1 MDYNKIFQSKGFK
14 ITLAIIAGLIIFLL
28 GFKAGTMVGFRKAS
42 FTYNW
47 GENYHRNFGGPER
60 GLFGNFSGKDFIDP
74 HGAFG
79 QIMKI
84 DANSIVMK
92 DRNGAEKIV
101 LCSADTTIMSF
112 RGNIKAVDLKVDD
125 NIVVIVEPNDQGQ
138 IVAKLIRVLPPQ
150 NMAPT
155 PDNQNLPPLPPPAL
169 PTNLNQ
175 QK

>member
-14 ITLAIIAGLIIFLL
+14 VALAIIAGLIIFLL
-28 GFKAGTMVGFRKAS
+28 GFKAGTMIGFRKAS

-84 DANSIVMK
+84 DNNSIVMK
-92 DRNGAEKIV
+92 DRNGSEKIV
-101 LCSADTTIMSF
+101 LTDNSTSIMRF
-112 RGNIKAVDLKVDD
+112 RDNIKVNDLKVDD
-125 NIVVIVEPNDQGQ
+125 SIVVIGEPNDQGQ

-150 NMAPT
+150 NLA
-155 PDNQNLPPLPPPAL
+155 PAL
-169 PTNLNQ
+169 DNLNLLSPLEQPAPNNLNQ